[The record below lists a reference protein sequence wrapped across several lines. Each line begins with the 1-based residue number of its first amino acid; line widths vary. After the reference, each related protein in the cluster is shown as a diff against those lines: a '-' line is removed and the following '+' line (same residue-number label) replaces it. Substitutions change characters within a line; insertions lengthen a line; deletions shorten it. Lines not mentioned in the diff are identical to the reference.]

1 MKPDE
6 LRSITRKNGITAPP
20 VRRLRAIAE
29 SMSVLSNSDGTFD
42 VVSES
47 GHYVVDPQE
56 GTCSCPDAE
65 KRGSNCKHQR
75 RVAIETGQAKTEAW
89 TAELG
94 ATALDV
100 GREIER
106 LEKQIRELK
115 TAQRELNRLVDGV
128 EEMAGQSSGIAPAGP
143 EENQP
148 AEKSQTKTTSG
159 GVATGD

>member
-47 GHYVVDPQE
+47 GHYVVDPVNE
-56 GTCSCPDAE
+56 TCSCPDAE
-65 KRGSNCKHQR
+65 KRGSTCKHQR
-75 RVAIETGQAKTEAW
+75 RVDIETGEANTEIW

-100 GREIER
+100 DGKIED
-106 LEKQIRELK
+106 LKKQIRELEATK
-115 TAQRELNRLVDGV
+115 RELNRLVDDVDG
-128 EEMAGQSSGIAPAGP
+128 MAGQSSRVVPAGP
-143 EENQP
+143 EENQS
-148 AEKSQTKTTSG
+148 AENSGTETTSG
-159 GVATGD
+159 GMATGD